1 MNFICEIEHINLGQ
15 RSHRWVFPFFK
26 SFLALFKNQ
35 FWVNLVLYELW
46 HNKNTGNKIGF
57 SFKCS
62 MFNTN
67 TIITGSETNFNPYL
81 IMAAMMNKIPK
92 QRPISFHFKQRNL
105 GNILFI
111 LSFSSYHIEKWI
123 RFRCLINFCWISGYY
138 LALSWFFKGNPS
150 YDFIKCT
157 IF

>member
-35 FWVNLVLYELW
+35 FWVDLVLYELW
-46 HNKNTGNKIGF
+46 HNKNTGNKNGF
-57 SFKCS
+57 SFKQT
-62 MFNTN
+62 FNPS
-67 TIITGSETNFNPYL
+67 TIIIGDETNLNPHL

-92 QRPISFHFKQRNL
+92 QKLICFHFQQRNL
-105 GNILFI
+105 GNNVLVI

-123 RFRCLINFCWISGYY
+123 RFRRLIINFCCISGY
-138 LALSWFFKGNPS
+138 
-150 YDFIKCT
+150 
-157 IF
+157 